1 MTGNTGA
8 RLAIKPHRRSLRL
21 AHYDYSQAGRYFVT
35 VCIEGRRCLLGEIV
49 DEEMRLNDVGKMV
62 EKWWK
67 ELENKFPSIEID
79 AFMTMPNH
87 FHGILVIDQCPGT
100 RRNVGAAL
108 RGRPEVGHPRRGA
121 PTLGDIMDWFKTMS
135 TNGYIREVKTQG
147 WPPFSGRLWQRNYY
161 EHVIRNEHE
170 LNSIREYIELNPTK
184 WAFDRENPDHPPG
197 AQVPASQKEI
207 EKILGCL
214 P

>member
-1 MTGNTGA
+1 
-8 RLAIKPHRRSLRL
+8 
-21 AHYDYSQAGRYFVT
+21 VT

-49 DEEMRLNDVGKMV
+49 DEEMRLNDAGRMV
-62 EKWWK
+62 DKWWK

-161 EHVIRNEHE
+161 EHVIRNESE
-170 LNSIREYIELNPTK
+170 LTLIREYIQMNPTK
-184 WAFDRENPDHPPG
+184 WAFDKENPM
-197 AQVPASQKEI
+197 AIQTAPAKKEEI
-207 EKILGCL
+207 ENILGGK